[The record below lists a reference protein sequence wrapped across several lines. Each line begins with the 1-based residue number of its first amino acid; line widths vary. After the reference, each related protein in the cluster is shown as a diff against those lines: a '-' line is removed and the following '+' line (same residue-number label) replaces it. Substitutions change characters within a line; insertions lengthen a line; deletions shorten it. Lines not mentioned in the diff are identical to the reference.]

1 MEFYKIFSSII
12 PFFGILPAF
21 FYLYLRLSK
30 VKLEL
35 FRGAHIYIYF
45 TSFFYIFEI
54 TIGKYINQNDYY
66 YFIVYVILEFLVLVY
81 IFSFMKIASKFY
93 FLIFTL
99 FFFISLLILI
109 RYIDTITL
117 LQMNAYL
124 SVINFMLVISFGF
137 LWFKDCFLN
146 LRFTSLLD
154 SPFFFF
160 IFGIIIYYSGVLTLF
175 FLSQHIDESSLS
187 LHSYWILNFAF
198 ILINISF
205 MILCLWKA
213 RKI

>member
-12 PFFGILPAF
+12 PFFGILPAL
-21 FYLYLRLSK
+21 FYLYLRISK
-30 VKLEL
+30 VQLEL

-54 TIGKYINQNDYY
+54 TLGKYINQNDYY
-66 YFIVYVILEFLVLVY
+66 YFIVYVILEFLILIC

-93 FLIFTL
+93 FFVFTL
-99 FFFISLLILI
+99 FFFISFLLLIK
-109 RYIDTITL
+109 YIDSITL

-124 SVINFMLVISFGF
+124 SLITFMLVISFGH

-146 LRFTSLLD
+146 LRYPSLLD
-154 SPFFFF
+154 SPFFYF

-187 LHSYWILNFAF
+187 FHSYWLLNFAF